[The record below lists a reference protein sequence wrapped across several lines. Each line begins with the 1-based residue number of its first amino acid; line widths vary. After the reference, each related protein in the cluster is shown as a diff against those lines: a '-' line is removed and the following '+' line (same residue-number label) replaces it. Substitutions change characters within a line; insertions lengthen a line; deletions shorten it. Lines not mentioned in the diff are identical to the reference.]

1 VSLEVIGIWLG
12 ALLTLSLYS
21 FLYRDNPFY
30 KFTEHLFVGMSAGYW
45 VIYNIFNVLKPNL
58 WDELTGAGAL
68 EPNLVMIIP
77 GVFGIFMIMR
87 LVPKAAGLSRLAL
100 AMIVGTGA
108 GLSLVTTLQTN
119 ALAQIEGTIVA
130 MSGEGVGHFIN
141 SFLLVAGVVCGLL
154 YFFFSKPHKGVIGG
168 AASIGI
174 TLLMVAFGASFGY
187 TIMARISLLIGQA
200 QFLLFR
206 WLPTIP
212 LFRGLTG

>member
-1 VSLEVIGIWLG
+1 MSWEVIGIWLG

-58 WDELTGAGAL
+58 WDELTGAGDL
-68 EPNLVMIIP
+68 DPNLVMIIP

-130 MSGEGVGHFIN
+130 MSGEGVGHFID

-154 YFFFSKPHKGVIGG
+154 YFFFSKPHKGLIGG
-168 AASIGI
+168 AAGIGI